1 MHAFRIIQGFLRDQC
16 PTMHA
21 KRRDCLAR
29 MTDAAQVAGLGVVK
43 MGKALRT
50 AANVRHRIKCG
61 DRLLSNPHL
70 QDERVAVFR
79 ALAHR
84 VLGTHCHIGIAVDWS
99 ELREDGSMQ
108 LLRAAALVKG
118 RAFTVYEEVH
128 PQRKLGSPA
137 VHRAFMKTLRSVLPA
152 CCQPV
157 IITDAGF
164 RATWF
169 KMLDQQA
176 WSWIGRIRNRDMVR
190 RPSDQTWTG
199 CKSLYAQ
206 ARTTARDLGH
216 FLHVRS
222 NPTPCRLV
230 LMKSRAKGRHG
241 VTRFGKPSRSKH
253 SQSCRA
259 AQSEP
264 WLLAVSPT
272 LGTMSA
278 AQVVRLYAGRMQIEQ
293 TFRDLKNARWGMGL
307 RTCQTRGAQRL
318 AVLCLIGALLAYAMW
333 LIGMAMR
340 RAGHQI
346 TYGSRA
352 KAGATL
358 SVLSLAA
365 YWLGQPEPPP
375 ITRRQLADALAEFV
389 SMVIIYEI

>member
-29 MTDAAQVAGLGVVK
+29 MTEAAQVGGLGVVK

-50 AANVRHRIKCG
+50 AAQVRHRIKCS
-61 DRLLSNPHL
+61 DRFLSNVHI

-84 VLGTHCHIGIAVDWS
+84 VLGTHRQIGIVVDWS
-99 ELREDGSMQ
+99 ELRDDGSMQ

-128 PQRKLGSPA
+128 PQQKLGSLA
-137 VHRAFMKTLRSVLPA
+137 VHSAFMKTLRSVLPE

-169 KMLDQQA
+169 KMLDQQEWA
-176 WSWIGRIRNRDMVR
+176 WIGRIRNRDMVC
-190 RPSDQTWTG
+190 RPSDRTWTG

-206 ARTTARDLGH
+206 ARTRARDLGR
-216 FLHVRS
+216 FLYVRS
-222 NPTPCRLV
+222 NPTSCRLV
-230 LMKSRAKGRHG
+230 LMKPSAKGRHG

-253 SQSCRA
+253 SQSCRV

-264 WLLAVSPT
+264 WLLAASPK
-272 LGTMSA
+272 LDTMSVD
-278 AQVVRLYAGRMQIEQ
+278 QVVRLYAGRMQIEQ
-293 TFRDLKNARWGMGL
+293 TFRDLKNDRWGMGL
-307 RTCQTRGAQRL
+307 HTCQTRSAQRL

-333 LIGMAMR
+333 LIGIAMR
-340 RAGHQI
+340 RAGHQVS
-346 TYGSRA
+346 YGSRS
-352 KAGATL
+352 KASATL
-358 SVLSLAA
+358 SVLPLAA
-365 YWLGQPEPPP
+365 YWLDQPEPPP
-375 ITRRQLADALAEFV
+375 ITCRQLVDAFNEFI
-389 SMVIIYEI
+389 SMVTLYEI